1 VIPLAVGACDADVM
15 RDDPID
21 SWWGELPKLL
31 EQEPLQEGV
40 DPNGGRLILRQ
51 ESSFNASRDEC
62 LVMLTEQVACKG
74 FVGISTQREDEQTAL
89 KFGCGSSE

>member
-1 VIPLAVGACDADVM
+1 M
-15 RDDPID
+15 RNDPIHS
-21 SWWGELPKLL
+21 SWRQLPKLL

-51 ESSFNASRDEC
+51 ESPFDASRDDC
-62 LVMLTEQVACKG
+62 LVMLTEQIAGEG
-74 FVGISTQREDEQTAL
+74 FVSISAEREDEQPAL